1 MATPIEAARGRRITR
16 AVANKARLDI
26 LVDNIHNEIELPLK
40 KRAMIAVEYLKTTII
55 RNISK
60 SVGRAT
66 NQAGHVYITERSLPG
81 EFPRA
86 ETTQLLKTIFSEFAE
101 VRPGVYEGFVGTP
114 LNYGLILETSLKLD
128 RRFLSRTLE
137 EEYDTIVEIIVGRKK

>member
-26 LVDNIHNEIELPLK
+26 LVDNINKEIQLPLE

-60 SVGRAT
+60 SVGRETDA
-66 NQAGHVYITERSLPG
+66 AGYVIVTERSLPG

-86 ETTQLLKTIFSEFAE
+86 ETTQLLKTIFSEFGE